1 MLKGTGISDGIGL
14 GKAIIYKSQKIKLE
28 KNKIK
33 DVTLEKEKFYKA
45 IKEVEKEIED
55 LLEKISGTEKEI
67 MQAYLLI
74 LQDPNLIQKTI
85 EIIEK
90 EKWDAAYATEIGFNE
105 IIKEFEKVDDTYIS
119 ERSKD
124 IEDMKKKIIAKI
136 IGKEEINLSKV
147 PSNTILVAKE
157 LSTSDIAKLDFK
169 NIEGIITEVGG
180 MNSHMA
186 IMARTH
192 EIPSSVG
199 VNKITQN
206 IKRNDVVAINGKT
219 GEIFVN
225 PSKKEYKNFEEIKE
239 KIKKEKNEL
248 ENYKNQDSIT
258 KDGHEVKVL
267 ANIGM
272 PDDVKIVI
280 QNTAEGVGL
289 FRSEFLYMNSE
300 NFPTENEQF
309 EAYKKVVLKLKNKE
323 VIIRTLD
330 IGGDKDLKYMKLP
343 KEDNPFLGYRAIRI
357 CLDDINLFKVQ
368 LRAILKA
375 SAFGN
380 MAIMIPMISS
390 LEELRKTKEIIN
402 EVKEEL
408 REKKIKFDENIKIGI
423 MIEIPAA
430 ALIANELAKECD
442 FFSIGTNDLIQY
454 TVAVERGNKKIANLY
469 THFHPAVIR
478 LIKKAIEG
486 AHKNHILCGMCGE
499 AAGDA
504 TFIPLLIG
512 LGLDEFSM
520 NANKVLNVRKL
531 IRKLDFKECQK
542 LADEVLKLATSDEVE
557 KLFVLMNRL
566 KAQGVG
572 IIFVTHFLEQV
583 YAVCDRITVLR
594 NGELVGEYETKDLP
608 RVMLVAKMM
617 GKDFDDLA
625 DIKGDHKDKR
635 ITDAEP
641 VIEAKGL
648 SHKGT
653 IKPFDITINKGEV
666 IGLTGL
672 LGSGRSELVRAIYGA
687 DKADTGTL
695 KVKGKEVKINTPL
708 DAMKLG
714 MAYLP
719 EDRKAEGII
728 ADLSVRE
735 NIIIALQAKRGM
747 FHPLS
752 KKEMEDAAD
761 KYIKLLQIKT
771 ASRETPIKSLSGG
784 NQQKVILGRWLLT
797 NPDYLILDEPTRG
810 IDIGTK
816 TEIQKLVLDLADQGM
831 AVTFISSEVEEM
843 LRTCSRMAVLRDGQ
857 KVGEL
862 EEDELSQS
870 GVMKA
875 IAGGDD
881 K

>member
-14 GKAIIYKSQKIKLE
+14 GKAIIFKSQKIKLE
-28 KNKIK
+28 KNKIQ

-55 LLEKISGTEKEI
+55 LLKKISGTEKEI

-136 IGKEEINLSKV
+136 IGKEEINLSKL

-206 IKRNDVVAINGKT
+206 IKQNDVVAINGKT

-272 PDDVKIVI
+272 PDDAKIVI

-408 REKKIKFDENIKIGI
+408 RKKKIKFDENIKIGI

-430 ALIANELAKECD
+430 ALIADELAKECD

-499 AAGDA
+499 AAGDV

-542 LADEVLKLATSDEVE
+542 LADEVSKLATSDEVE
-557 KLFVLMNRL
+557 KL
-566 KAQGVG
+566 
-572 IIFVTHFLEQV
+572 
-583 YAVCDRITVLR
+583 
-594 NGELVGEYETKDLP
+594 LV
-608 RVMLVAKMM
+608 
-617 GKDFDDLA
+617 
-625 DIKGDHKDKR
+625 
-635 ITDAEP
+635 
-641 VIEAKGL
+641 
-648 SHKGT
+648 
-653 IKPFDITINKGEV
+653 
-666 IGLTGL
+666 
-672 LGSGRSELVRAIYGA
+672 
-687 DKADTGTL
+687 
-695 KVKGKEVKINTPL
+695 
-708 DAMKLG
+708 
-714 MAYLP
+714 
-719 EDRKAEGII
+719 
-728 ADLSVRE
+728 
-735 NIIIALQAKRGM
+735 
-747 FHPLS
+747 
-752 KKEMEDAAD
+752 
-761 KYIKLLQIKT
+761 KY
-771 ASRETPIKSLSGG
+771 
-784 NQQKVILGRWLLT
+784 
-797 NPDYLILDEPTRG
+797 TRG
-810 IDIGTK
+810 
-816 TEIQKLVLDLADQGM
+816 
-831 AVTFISSEVEEM
+831 SN
-843 LRTCSRMAVLRDGQ
+843 
-857 KVGEL
+857 
-862 EEDELSQS
+862 
-870 GVMKA
+870 
-875 IAGGDD
+875 
-881 K
+881 

>member
-1 MLKGTGISDGIGL
+1 MLKGTGISDGVGL
-14 GKAIIYKSQKIKLE
+14 GKAIIFKSQKIKLE

-55 LLEKISGTEKEI
+55 LLKKISGTEKEI

-90 EKWDAAYATEIGFNE
+90 EKWNAAYATEIGFNE

-136 IGKEEINLSKV
+136 IGKEEINLSKL

-206 IKRNDVVAINGKT
+206 IKQNDVVAINGKT

-272 PDDVKIVI
+272 PDDAKIVI

-375 SAFGN
+375 SAYGN
-380 MAIMIPMISS
+380 VAIMIPMISS

-430 ALIANELAKECD
+430 ALIADELAKECD

-499 AAGDA
+499 AAGDV

-557 KLFVLMNRL
+557 KL
-566 KAQGVG
+566 
-572 IIFVTHFLEQV
+572 
-583 YAVCDRITVLR
+583 
-594 NGELVGEYETKDLP
+594 LV
-608 RVMLVAKMM
+608 
-617 GKDFDDLA
+617 
-625 DIKGDHKDKR
+625 
-635 ITDAEP
+635 
-641 VIEAKGL
+641 
-648 SHKGT
+648 
-653 IKPFDITINKGEV
+653 
-666 IGLTGL
+666 
-672 LGSGRSELVRAIYGA
+672 
-687 DKADTGTL
+687 
-695 KVKGKEVKINTPL
+695 
-708 DAMKLG
+708 
-714 MAYLP
+714 
-719 EDRKAEGII
+719 
-728 ADLSVRE
+728 
-735 NIIIALQAKRGM
+735 
-747 FHPLS
+747 
-752 KKEMEDAAD
+752 
-761 KYIKLLQIKT
+761 KY
-771 ASRETPIKSLSGG
+771 
-784 NQQKVILGRWLLT
+784 
-797 NPDYLILDEPTRG
+797 TRG
-810 IDIGTK
+810 
-816 TEIQKLVLDLADQGM
+816 
-831 AVTFISSEVEEM
+831 SN
-843 LRTCSRMAVLRDGQ
+843 
-857 KVGEL
+857 
-862 EEDELSQS
+862 
-870 GVMKA
+870 
-875 IAGGDD
+875 
-881 K
+881 

>member
-14 GKAIIYKSQKIKLE
+14 GKAIIFKSQKIKLE

-45 IKEVEKEIED
+45 IKEVEKEIEN

-90 EKWDAAYATEIGFNE
+90 EKWNAAYATEIGFNE
-105 IIKEFEKVDDTYIS
+105 VIKEFEKVDDPYIS

-136 IGKEEINLSKV
+136 IGKEEINLSKL

-206 IKRNDVVAINGKT
+206 IKQNDVVAINGKT

-330 IGGDKDLKYMKLP
+330 IGGDKDLKYMKLS

-380 MAIMIPMISS
+380 VAIMIPMISS

-430 ALIANELAKECD
+430 ALIADELAKECD

-499 AAGDA
+499 AAGDV

-557 KLFVLMNRL
+557 KL
-566 KAQGVG
+566 
-572 IIFVTHFLEQV
+572 
-583 YAVCDRITVLR
+583 
-594 NGELVGEYETKDLP
+594 LV
-608 RVMLVAKMM
+608 
-617 GKDFDDLA
+617 
-625 DIKGDHKDKR
+625 
-635 ITDAEP
+635 
-641 VIEAKGL
+641 
-648 SHKGT
+648 
-653 IKPFDITINKGEV
+653 
-666 IGLTGL
+666 
-672 LGSGRSELVRAIYGA
+672 
-687 DKADTGTL
+687 
-695 KVKGKEVKINTPL
+695 
-708 DAMKLG
+708 
-714 MAYLP
+714 
-719 EDRKAEGII
+719 
-728 ADLSVRE
+728 
-735 NIIIALQAKRGM
+735 
-747 FHPLS
+747 
-752 KKEMEDAAD
+752 
-761 KYIKLLQIKT
+761 KY
-771 ASRETPIKSLSGG
+771 
-784 NQQKVILGRWLLT
+784 
-797 NPDYLILDEPTRG
+797 TRG
-810 IDIGTK
+810 
-816 TEIQKLVLDLADQGM
+816 
-831 AVTFISSEVEEM
+831 SN
-843 LRTCSRMAVLRDGQ
+843 
-857 KVGEL
+857 
-862 EEDELSQS
+862 
-870 GVMKA
+870 
-875 IAGGDD
+875 
-881 K
+881 

>member
-14 GKAIIYKSQKIKLE
+14 GKAIIFKSQKIKLE

-136 IGKEEINLSKV
+136 IGKEEINLSKL

-169 NIEGIITEVGG
+169 NIVGIITEVGG

-206 IKRNDVVAINGKT
+206 IKQNDVVAINGKT

-375 SAFGN
+375 SAYGN
-380 MAIMIPMISS
+380 VAIMIPMISS

-430 ALIANELAKECD
+430 ALIADELAKECD

-499 AAGDA
+499 AAGDV

-542 LADEVLKLATSDEVE
+542 LADEVLKLATSEEVE
-557 KLFVLMNRL
+557 KL
-566 KAQGVG
+566 
-572 IIFVTHFLEQV
+572 
-583 YAVCDRITVLR
+583 
-594 NGELVGEYETKDLP
+594 LV
-608 RVMLVAKMM
+608 
-617 GKDFDDLA
+617 
-625 DIKGDHKDKR
+625 
-635 ITDAEP
+635 
-641 VIEAKGL
+641 
-648 SHKGT
+648 
-653 IKPFDITINKGEV
+653 
-666 IGLTGL
+666 
-672 LGSGRSELVRAIYGA
+672 
-687 DKADTGTL
+687 
-695 KVKGKEVKINTPL
+695 
-708 DAMKLG
+708 
-714 MAYLP
+714 
-719 EDRKAEGII
+719 
-728 ADLSVRE
+728 
-735 NIIIALQAKRGM
+735 
-747 FHPLS
+747 
-752 KKEMEDAAD
+752 
-761 KYIKLLQIKT
+761 KY
-771 ASRETPIKSLSGG
+771 
-784 NQQKVILGRWLLT
+784 
-797 NPDYLILDEPTRG
+797 TRG
-810 IDIGTK
+810 
-816 TEIQKLVLDLADQGM
+816 
-831 AVTFISSEVEEM
+831 SN
-843 LRTCSRMAVLRDGQ
+843 
-857 KVGEL
+857 
-862 EEDELSQS
+862 
-870 GVMKA
+870 
-875 IAGGDD
+875 
-881 K
+881 

>member
-14 GKAIIYKSQKIKLE
+14 GKAIIFKSQKIKLE

-55 LLEKISGTEKEI
+55 LLKKISGTEKEI

-136 IGKEEINLSKV
+136 IGKEEINLSKL

-206 IKRNDVVAINGKT
+206 IKQNDVVAINGKT

-239 KIKKEKNEL
+239 KIRKEKNEL

-272 PDDVKIVI
+272 PDDAKIVI

-408 REKKIKFDENIKIGI
+408 RKKKIKFDENIKIGI

-430 ALIANELAKECD
+430 ALIADELAKECD

-499 AAGDA
+499 AAGDV

-557 KLFVLMNRL
+557 KL
-566 KAQGVG
+566 
-572 IIFVTHFLEQV
+572 
-583 YAVCDRITVLR
+583 
-594 NGELVGEYETKDLP
+594 LV
-608 RVMLVAKMM
+608 
-617 GKDFDDLA
+617 
-625 DIKGDHKDKR
+625 
-635 ITDAEP
+635 
-641 VIEAKGL
+641 
-648 SHKGT
+648 
-653 IKPFDITINKGEV
+653 
-666 IGLTGL
+666 
-672 LGSGRSELVRAIYGA
+672 
-687 DKADTGTL
+687 
-695 KVKGKEVKINTPL
+695 
-708 DAMKLG
+708 
-714 MAYLP
+714 
-719 EDRKAEGII
+719 
-728 ADLSVRE
+728 
-735 NIIIALQAKRGM
+735 
-747 FHPLS
+747 
-752 KKEMEDAAD
+752 
-761 KYIKLLQIKT
+761 KY
-771 ASRETPIKSLSGG
+771 
-784 NQQKVILGRWLLT
+784 
-797 NPDYLILDEPTRG
+797 TRG
-810 IDIGTK
+810 
-816 TEIQKLVLDLADQGM
+816 
-831 AVTFISSEVEEM
+831 SN
-843 LRTCSRMAVLRDGQ
+843 
-857 KVGEL
+857 
-862 EEDELSQS
+862 
-870 GVMKA
+870 
-875 IAGGDD
+875 
-881 K
+881 

>member
-14 GKAIIYKSQKIKLE
+14 GKAIIFKSQKIKLE

-55 LLEKISGTEKEI
+55 LLKKISGTEKEI

-105 IIKEFEKVDDTYIS
+105 IIKGFEKVDDTYIS

-136 IGKEEINLSKV
+136 IGKEEINLSKL

-206 IKRNDVVAINGKT
+206 IKQNDVVAINGKT

-272 PDDVKIVI
+272 PDDAKIVI

-375 SAFGN
+375 SAYGN
-380 MAIMIPMISS
+380 VAIMIPMISS

-430 ALIANELAKECD
+430 ALIADELAKECD

-499 AAGDA
+499 AAGGV

-557 KLFVLMNRL
+557 KL
-566 KAQGVG
+566 
-572 IIFVTHFLEQV
+572 
-583 YAVCDRITVLR
+583 
-594 NGELVGEYETKDLP
+594 LV
-608 RVMLVAKMM
+608 
-617 GKDFDDLA
+617 
-625 DIKGDHKDKR
+625 
-635 ITDAEP
+635 
-641 VIEAKGL
+641 
-648 SHKGT
+648 
-653 IKPFDITINKGEV
+653 
-666 IGLTGL
+666 
-672 LGSGRSELVRAIYGA
+672 
-687 DKADTGTL
+687 
-695 KVKGKEVKINTPL
+695 
-708 DAMKLG
+708 
-714 MAYLP
+714 
-719 EDRKAEGII
+719 
-728 ADLSVRE
+728 
-735 NIIIALQAKRGM
+735 
-747 FHPLS
+747 
-752 KKEMEDAAD
+752 
-761 KYIKLLQIKT
+761 KY
-771 ASRETPIKSLSGG
+771 
-784 NQQKVILGRWLLT
+784 
-797 NPDYLILDEPTRG
+797 TRG
-810 IDIGTK
+810 
-816 TEIQKLVLDLADQGM
+816 
-831 AVTFISSEVEEM
+831 SN
-843 LRTCSRMAVLRDGQ
+843 
-857 KVGEL
+857 
-862 EEDELSQS
+862 
-870 GVMKA
+870 
-875 IAGGDD
+875 
-881 K
+881 

>member
-14 GKAIIYKSQKIKLE
+14 GKAIIFKSQKIKLE

-45 IKEVEKEIED
+45 IKEVEKEIEN

-90 EKWDAAYATEIGFNE
+90 EKWNAAYATEIGFNE
-105 IIKEFEKVDDTYIS
+105 VIKEFEKVDDSYIS

-136 IGKEEINLSKV
+136 IGKEEINLSKL

-206 IKRNDVVAINGKT
+206 IKQNDVVAINGKT

-330 IGGDKDLKYMKLP
+330 IGGDKDLKYMKLS

-380 MAIMIPMISS
+380 VAIMIPMISS

-430 ALIANELAKECD
+430 ALIADELAKECD

-499 AAGDA
+499 AAGDV

-557 KLFVLMNRL
+557 KL
-566 KAQGVG
+566 
-572 IIFVTHFLEQV
+572 
-583 YAVCDRITVLR
+583 
-594 NGELVGEYETKDLP
+594 LV
-608 RVMLVAKMM
+608 
-617 GKDFDDLA
+617 
-625 DIKGDHKDKR
+625 
-635 ITDAEP
+635 
-641 VIEAKGL
+641 
-648 SHKGT
+648 
-653 IKPFDITINKGEV
+653 
-666 IGLTGL
+666 
-672 LGSGRSELVRAIYGA
+672 
-687 DKADTGTL
+687 
-695 KVKGKEVKINTPL
+695 
-708 DAMKLG
+708 
-714 MAYLP
+714 
-719 EDRKAEGII
+719 
-728 ADLSVRE
+728 
-735 NIIIALQAKRGM
+735 
-747 FHPLS
+747 
-752 KKEMEDAAD
+752 
-761 KYIKLLQIKT
+761 KY
-771 ASRETPIKSLSGG
+771 
-784 NQQKVILGRWLLT
+784 
-797 NPDYLILDEPTRG
+797 TRG
-810 IDIGTK
+810 
-816 TEIQKLVLDLADQGM
+816 
-831 AVTFISSEVEEM
+831 SN
-843 LRTCSRMAVLRDGQ
+843 
-857 KVGEL
+857 
-862 EEDELSQS
+862 
-870 GVMKA
+870 
-875 IAGGDD
+875 
-881 K
+881 

>member
-14 GKAIIYKSQKIKLE
+14 GKAIIFKSQKIKLE

-45 IKEVEKEIED
+45 IKEVEKEIEN

-136 IGKEEINLSKV
+136 IGKEEINLSKL

-206 IKRNDVVAINGKT
+206 IKQNDVVAINGKT

-272 PDDVKIVI
+272 PDDAKIVI

-375 SAFGN
+375 SAYGN
-380 MAIMIPMISS
+380 VAIMIPMISS

-430 ALIANELAKECD
+430 ALIADELAKECD

-499 AAGDA
+499 AAGDV

-557 KLFVLMNRL
+557 KL
-566 KAQGVG
+566 
-572 IIFVTHFLEQV
+572 
-583 YAVCDRITVLR
+583 
-594 NGELVGEYETKDLP
+594 LV
-608 RVMLVAKMM
+608 
-617 GKDFDDLA
+617 
-625 DIKGDHKDKR
+625 
-635 ITDAEP
+635 
-641 VIEAKGL
+641 
-648 SHKGT
+648 
-653 IKPFDITINKGEV
+653 
-666 IGLTGL
+666 
-672 LGSGRSELVRAIYGA
+672 
-687 DKADTGTL
+687 
-695 KVKGKEVKINTPL
+695 
-708 DAMKLG
+708 
-714 MAYLP
+714 
-719 EDRKAEGII
+719 
-728 ADLSVRE
+728 
-735 NIIIALQAKRGM
+735 
-747 FHPLS
+747 
-752 KKEMEDAAD
+752 
-761 KYIKLLQIKT
+761 KY
-771 ASRETPIKSLSGG
+771 
-784 NQQKVILGRWLLT
+784 
-797 NPDYLILDEPTRG
+797 TRG
-810 IDIGTK
+810 
-816 TEIQKLVLDLADQGM
+816 
-831 AVTFISSEVEEM
+831 SN
-843 LRTCSRMAVLRDGQ
+843 
-857 KVGEL
+857 
-862 EEDELSQS
+862 
-870 GVMKA
+870 
-875 IAGGDD
+875 
-881 K
+881 

>member
-1 MLKGTGISDGIGL
+1 MLKGTGISDGVGL
-14 GKAIIYKSQKIKLE
+14 GKAIIFKSQKIKLE

-55 LLEKISGTEKEI
+55 LLKKISGTEKEI

-90 EKWDAAYATEIGFNE
+90 EKWNAAYATEIGFNE
-105 IIKEFEKVDDTYIS
+105 VIKEFEKVDDSYIS

-136 IGKEEINLSKV
+136 IGKEEINLSKL

-206 IKRNDVVAINGKT
+206 IKQNDVVAINGKT

-330 IGGDKDLKYMKLP
+330 IGGDKDLKYMKLS

-380 MAIMIPMISS
+380 VAIMIPMISS

-430 ALIANELAKECD
+430 ALIADELAKECD

-499 AAGDA
+499 AAGDV

-557 KLFVLMNRL
+557 KL
-566 KAQGVG
+566 
-572 IIFVTHFLEQV
+572 
-583 YAVCDRITVLR
+583 
-594 NGELVGEYETKDLP
+594 LV
-608 RVMLVAKMM
+608 
-617 GKDFDDLA
+617 
-625 DIKGDHKDKR
+625 
-635 ITDAEP
+635 
-641 VIEAKGL
+641 
-648 SHKGT
+648 
-653 IKPFDITINKGEV
+653 
-666 IGLTGL
+666 
-672 LGSGRSELVRAIYGA
+672 
-687 DKADTGTL
+687 
-695 KVKGKEVKINTPL
+695 
-708 DAMKLG
+708 
-714 MAYLP
+714 
-719 EDRKAEGII
+719 
-728 ADLSVRE
+728 
-735 NIIIALQAKRGM
+735 
-747 FHPLS
+747 
-752 KKEMEDAAD
+752 
-761 KYIKLLQIKT
+761 KY
-771 ASRETPIKSLSGG
+771 
-784 NQQKVILGRWLLT
+784 
-797 NPDYLILDEPTRG
+797 TRG
-810 IDIGTK
+810 
-816 TEIQKLVLDLADQGM
+816 
-831 AVTFISSEVEEM
+831 SN
-843 LRTCSRMAVLRDGQ
+843 
-857 KVGEL
+857 
-862 EEDELSQS
+862 
-870 GVMKA
+870 
-875 IAGGDD
+875 
-881 K
+881 

>member
-14 GKAIIYKSQKIKLE
+14 GKAIIFKSQKIKLE

-45 IKEVEKEIED
+45 IKEVEKEIEN

-136 IGKEEINLSKV
+136 IGKEEINLSKL

-169 NIEGIITEVGG
+169 NIVGIITEVGG

-206 IKRNDVVAINGKT
+206 IKQNDVVAINGKT

-248 ENYKNQDSIT
+248 KNYKNQDSIT

-375 SAFGN
+375 SAYGN
-380 MAIMIPMISS
+380 VAIMIPMISS

-408 REKKIKFDENIKIGI
+408 RKKKIKFDENIKIGI

-430 ALIANELAKECD
+430 ALIADELAKECD

-499 AAGDA
+499 AAGDV

-531 IRKLDFKECQK
+531 IRKLDFKECKK
-542 LADEVLKLATSDEVE
+542 LADEVLKLATSEEVE
-557 KLFVLMNRL
+557 KL
-566 KAQGVG
+566 
-572 IIFVTHFLEQV
+572 
-583 YAVCDRITVLR
+583 
-594 NGELVGEYETKDLP
+594 LV
-608 RVMLVAKMM
+608 
-617 GKDFDDLA
+617 
-625 DIKGDHKDKR
+625 
-635 ITDAEP
+635 
-641 VIEAKGL
+641 
-648 SHKGT
+648 
-653 IKPFDITINKGEV
+653 
-666 IGLTGL
+666 
-672 LGSGRSELVRAIYGA
+672 
-687 DKADTGTL
+687 
-695 KVKGKEVKINTPL
+695 
-708 DAMKLG
+708 
-714 MAYLP
+714 
-719 EDRKAEGII
+719 
-728 ADLSVRE
+728 
-735 NIIIALQAKRGM
+735 
-747 FHPLS
+747 
-752 KKEMEDAAD
+752 
-761 KYIKLLQIKT
+761 KY
-771 ASRETPIKSLSGG
+771 
-784 NQQKVILGRWLLT
+784 
-797 NPDYLILDEPTRG
+797 TRG
-810 IDIGTK
+810 
-816 TEIQKLVLDLADQGM
+816 
-831 AVTFISSEVEEM
+831 SN
-843 LRTCSRMAVLRDGQ
+843 
-857 KVGEL
+857 
-862 EEDELSQS
+862 
-870 GVMKA
+870 
-875 IAGGDD
+875 
-881 K
+881 